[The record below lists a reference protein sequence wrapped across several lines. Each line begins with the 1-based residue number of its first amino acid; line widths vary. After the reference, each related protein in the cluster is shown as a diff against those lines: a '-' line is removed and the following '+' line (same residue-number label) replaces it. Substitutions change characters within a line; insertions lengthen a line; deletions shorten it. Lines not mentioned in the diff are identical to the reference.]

1 MIDTSK
7 WNSFKIGDLF
17 LIKKGKRL
25 TKEDQVSG
33 KTPYIGAVDSNNGL
47 TNYIEQSPIHEGNTI
62 SLSYNGSVGEAFYQA
77 HPFWA
82 TDDVNVLYPKF
93 NLTRNIA
100 LFICPILRLEK
111 YRFAY
116 GRKWTLEKMNESI
129 IRLPT
134 KNGNPDW
141 QFMEDYIEKIYN
153 KFEKRT
159 ITKIKTKP
167 NSLDISDWKQFKIKD
182 LFDVSLSKGDL
193 KLDSCVSGDI
203 PLISSGETNNGCVGF
218 IDSEGD
224 GKAVIFK
231 SNKITVDMFCNAFY
245 QSTPFFAVS
254 HGRVN
259 ILTPKFL
266 MNKYIGLFI
275 ATLIN
280 KEKFRFTYGRA
291 VYSNVISELTIALPT
306 VSQGNPDWQF
316 MENYIKSL
324 PYSDLI

>member
-25 TKEDQVSG
+25 TKEVQVSG

-141 QFMEDYIEKIYN
+141 QFMEEYIEKIYN

-167 NSLDISDWKQFKIKD
+167 DSLDISDWKEFKIKD

>member
-1 MIDTSK
+1 MEI
-7 WNSFKIGDLF
+7 
-17 LIKKGKRL
+17 
-25 TKEDQVSG
+25 TKYS
-33 KTPYIGAVDSNNGL
+33 
-47 TNYIEQSPIHEGNTI
+47 
-62 SLSYNGSVGEAFYQA
+62 
-77 HPFWA
+77 
-82 TDDVNVLYPKF
+82 
-93 NLTRNIA
+93 
-100 LFICPILRLEK
+100 
-111 YRFAY
+111 Y
-116 GRKWTLEKMNESI
+116 GRI
-129 IRLPT
+129 INSKYFDTRIKLPSDS
-134 KNGNPDW
+134 KGQPDW
-141 QFMEDYIEKIYN
+141 QFMEDYIKEMYN

-167 NSLDISDWKQFKIKD
+167 EPLDILAWKQFKISD
-182 LFDVSLSKGDL
+182 LFDISLSKGDL
-193 KLDSCVSGDI
+193 KLNSCILGNI

-231 SNKITVDMFCNAFY
+231 PNKITVDMFCNAFY
-245 QSTPFFAVS
+245 QNTPFFSVS

-266 MNKYIGLFI
+266 MNKYVGLFI

-291 VYSNVISELTIALPT
+291 VYSNVISELTIALP
-306 VSQGNPDWQF
+306 VNSQGNPDWQF

>member
-25 TKEDQVSG
+25 TKEVQVSG

-141 QFMEDYIEKIYN
+141 QFMEEYIEKIYN

-167 NSLDISDWKQFKIKD
+167 DSLDISDWKEFKIKD

-231 SNKITVDMFCNAFY
+231 SNKITVDMFCNVFY

>member
-25 TKEDQVSG
+25 TKEVQVSG

-141 QFMEDYIEKIYN
+141 QFMEEYIEKIYN

-167 NSLDISDWKQFKIKD
+167 DSLDISDWKQFKIKD